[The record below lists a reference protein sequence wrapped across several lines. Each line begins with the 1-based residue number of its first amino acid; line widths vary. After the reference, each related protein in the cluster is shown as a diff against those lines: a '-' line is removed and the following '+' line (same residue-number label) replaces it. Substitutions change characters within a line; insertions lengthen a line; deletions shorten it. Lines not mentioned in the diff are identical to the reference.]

1 MLLIFFSKMQKQI
14 LDQNNF
20 SPLNFAFLTNVQ
32 KNWLSPKSFGLAQNS
47 CKSKVNI
54 ICNKQT
60 IIFQKEKS
68 QKTSLA
74 IISLERNSSSVGY
87 STVNGITTPNYKAK
101 VAMGKPP
108 TGKKKFEEKV
118 SSSTIST
125 SSSSASNKDQQL
137 DKMTLCLTTR

>member
-101 VAMGKPP
+101 GGFQLEFVSISCIISHM
-108 TGKKKFEEKV
+108 TCYTFECSHWWK
-118 SSSTIST
+118 IY
-125 SSSSASNKDQQL
+125 L
-137 DKMTLCLTTR
+137 